1 MRRNI
6 KTGLPLDTYFGLVRQ
21 FPLVSIQSDR
31 QLSKASQFLDGV
43 MAKGDLDDGEQAYVD
58 ALSDLIELYED
69 EHVQIAPPSQK
80 SALEFLMDQ
89 HEMSQA
95 ELCRTTDIPKSVISE
110 VLSGKRALS
119 KANIQK
125 LAGCFRV
132 ATSIFL

>member
-31 QLSKASQFLDGV
+31 QLSKASQFLDSV
-43 MAKGDLDDGEQAYVD
+43 MAKGDLDDGEQAYVN

-69 EHVQIAPPSQK
+69 EHVQIDPPSQK

-95 ELCRTTDIPKSVISE
+95 ELCRTTGIPKSVISE
-110 VLSGKRALS
+110 VLSGKRDLS